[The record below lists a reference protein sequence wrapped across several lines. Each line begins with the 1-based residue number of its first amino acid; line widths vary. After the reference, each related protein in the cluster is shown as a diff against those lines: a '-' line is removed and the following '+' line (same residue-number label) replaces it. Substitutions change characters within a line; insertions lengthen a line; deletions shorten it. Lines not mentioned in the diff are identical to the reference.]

1 MMTVATQVH
10 PQFVTDE
17 AGKKTGV
24 ILPIAEYRELL
35 EDLAD
40 LAVAAERR
48 NEATVRHEDLLSEL
62 KRDGLLP
69 D

>member
-1 MMTVATQVH
+1 MTVATQVH
-10 PQFVTDE
+10 PQFVTDDT
-17 AGKKTGV
+17 GKKTGV
-24 ILPIAEYRELL
+24 ILPIAEYQELL

-40 LAVAAERR
+40 LAVVAERR
-48 NEATVRHEDLLSEL
+48 NESTVCHDDLLVEL